1 MLKRIFRFI
10 LAVLVIFGIVIGIN
24 KVFQLYKDTFYPL
37 KYSEYVLKY
46 SEETNTDPYLVY
58 AVINTE
64 SKFEKDVVSD
74 VGARGLMQ
82 IMEDTFDWIK
92 YRKKDTRD
100 ITYDDIF
107 EPDYNIDYG
116 TYMLSLLCEE
126 YQDIPTAIAAYHA
139 GRGTVNNWLKDPQY
153 SADGKKLDNIPSN
166 TTGHYVNKVLKAYEG
181 YTNLYNNKK
190 DG

>member
-1 MLKRIFRFI
+1 MLKRIFKFI

-24 KVFQLYKDTFYPL
+24 KGFELYKNTFYPL

-46 SEETNTDPYLVY
+46 SKETNTDPYLVY

-64 SKFEKDVVSD
+64 SKFNKDVVSN

-82 IMEDTFDWIK
+82 IMEDTFNWIK

-107 EPDYNIDYG
+107 EPEYNIDYG

-153 SADGKKLDNIPSN
+153 STDGKTLDNIPSS
-166 TTGHYVNKVLKAYEG
+166 TTEHYVNKVLKAYEG
-181 YTNLYNNKK
+181 YTNLYNKK

>member
-1 MLKRIFRFI
+1 
-10 LAVLVIFGIVIGIN
+10 
-24 KVFQLYKDTFYPL
+24 
-37 KYSEYVLKY
+37 
-46 SEETNTDPYLVY
+46 
-58 AVINTE
+58 
-64 SKFEKDVVSD
+64 
-74 VGARGLMQ
+74 
-82 IMEDTFDWIK
+82 
-92 YRKKDTRD
+92 
-100 ITYDDIF
+100 
-107 EPDYNIDYG
+107 
-116 TYMLSLLCEE
+116 MLSLLYEE